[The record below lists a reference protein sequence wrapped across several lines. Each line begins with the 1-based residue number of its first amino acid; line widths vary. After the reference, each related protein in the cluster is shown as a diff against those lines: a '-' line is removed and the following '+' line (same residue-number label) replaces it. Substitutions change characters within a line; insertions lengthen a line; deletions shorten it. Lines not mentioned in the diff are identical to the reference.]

1 MAERE
6 SAASLYNSIGCRDYP
21 NQGTTWGTA
30 LPPLGSQDSLFR
42 IRKHRGRRKIL
53 TDALITALHREAD
66 MIIDGKP
73 TKRLI
78 MIAEQLVKKACE
90 GDLTAIREV
99 WDRVEGKAIQ
109 ITEHAGPEN
118 KDLAFT
124 VRFVDPDGSVS
135 RPEALPKQS

>member
-1 MAERE
+1 MTEFSKTYQPERR
-6 SAASLYNSIGCRDYP
+6 G
-21 NQGTTWGTA
+21 NQVEAGKA
-30 LPPLGSQDSLFR
+30 
-42 IRKHRGRRKIL
+42 RGRGKIL

-90 GDLTAIREV
+90 GDLAAIREV

-118 KDLAFT
+118 KDLNFT
-124 VRFVDPDGSVS
+124 ISFVDPDGSVS
-135 RPEALPKQS
+135 QPEALPKQS